1 MKDFSEGS
9 GEKERRS
16 GFQCGMTDAYWA
28 HGAFK
33 QWPRERWCFLV
44 KLHKLSKCSN
54 YQLNKVLAHENCSFS
69 SELKK
74 SREAGCL
81 QWSHEEGQLP
91 HLSLTQL

>member
-44 KLHKLSKCSN
+44 KLHKLSKF
-54 YQLNKVLAHENCSFS
+54 K
-69 SELKK
+69 
-74 SREAGCL
+74 
-81 QWSHEEGQLP
+81 
-91 HLSLTQL
+91 LSVKHGVGS